1 MACIYIRHNVLFSN
15 EPNITGP
22 PNGYT
27 CGVRVRVQGQL
38 DFMIVNCYT
47 PQPCTSFD
55 WLTELGGKGRC
66 LVTGDFNVRDSS
78 WERDY
83 ESSSSTLTAQIDNS
97 DFIVLNDGSF
107 TRTPDRSDQRPSAID
122 LTLVTPDT
130 ASGAEWEVGADS
142 LSSDHLPI
150 TVSFVFSAEKETPAT
165 TSKYNY
171 DLANWD
177 LFRNLLGTAEINVGD
192 ADLDEVNRRIVS
204 SILEAAREAIPV
216 TGGGLSR
223 SNSNPWWNK
232 ECEEAVRLKRVMYR
246 HYSKDQN
253 AETHTPLTCTE
264 LRRALASIKKVK
276 VSTGVDTVSYRM
288 LKEAPESFLKILLDF
303 FQRCWDGGTIPA
315 GWKHAIVV
323 PIHKHGK
330 PRKELGSY
338 RPISLTSHLGKVYE
352 RVIKNRLEYYCES
365 KKVFPVCQAG
375 FRRGRGVTDH
385 LVKLG
390 EHVGRAIGRRKV
402 LLTCFFDISRA
413 YDQVWHAK
421 LLQKL
426 NKIGISG
433 NMYNYIRSFLSDR
446 SKQVRWKG
454 ATSTTKGVSMGVP
467 QGSVIAPLLFN
478 IMVHDVDTAVKGKV
492 VLTMY
497 ADDLAIWTDTHI
509 RRLHTN
515 SSWVKQSM
523 KLFQEAV
530 DGVVHFMQVNGFALS
545 SQKTVFVPFHTNTSQ
560 NTEVHIRVN
569 GQSIIASKEVKYLG
583 VHFTRWGRTNQ
594 QVAHNARNASRAL
607 NVIKVL
613 YAQPWANTPKI
624 LVNVVRALVRSRL
637 SYGLEAMP
645 HLSKTGL
652 ARLTAIEVRGLRLA
666 LGLPQSVPQC
676 LVYREAGLLPFRR
689 HIQLVCSK
697 YVFRCQTIDNSTVDE
712 ITATF
717 RKPSRLQSYSS
728 ICDLVCD
735 LVRSAGLDGV
745 EVATRPMHP
754 YPPWL
759 MERAHVE
766 VDMEGL
772 MKDQNPLVLAVTARL
787 CLEEKYQR
795 HLKIFTDGS
804 VMEDGAAGAAFVI
817 PEFNNLTHSY
827 SLPAVSVFTAEL
839 LAISMALQHI
849 SAIPVTPFA
858 IVICSDSK
866 AALTAIKSDSQ
877 NAREDLVR
885 EIATTTHQLITRG
898 TEVRFQWVPAHVCL
912 SGNEKADRA
921 AKRGAKGVDSSTVT
935 MKIGLA
941 DVYAELT
948 KQAWKQWEKEF
959 HPMATA
965 KEWDDTSPPCR
976 TGVFFPGIPTYL
988 ARIMHRLHVGV
999 WRCMCVPTKC
1009 ECGMSVSFHHVI
1021 FSCTS
1026 CSDHFQPLT
1035 GKLRSVGL
1043 PLCTKSLAVCDQREG
1058 WSLLRAAARLVYT
1071 CPLAAYL

>member
-1 MACIYIRHNVLFSN
+1 MRGVLVFF
-15 EPNITGP
+15 
-22 PNGYT
+22 
-27 CGVRVRVQGQL
+27 V
-38 DFMIVNCYT
+38 
-47 PQPCTSFD
+47 
-55 WLTELGGKGRC
+55 
-66 LVTGDFNVRDSS
+66 
-78 WERDY
+78 
-83 ESSSSTLTAQIDNS
+83 
-97 DFIVLNDGSF
+97 
-107 TRTPDRSDQRPSAID
+107 
-122 LTLVTPDT
+122 
-130 ASGAEWEVGADS
+130 
-142 LSSDHLPI
+142 
-150 TVSFVFSAEKETPAT
+150 VFSFH
-165 TSKYNY
+165 YRL
-171 DLANWD
+171 DL
-177 LFRNLLGTAEINVGD
+177 I
-192 ADLDEVNRRIVS
+192 
-204 SILEAAREAIPV
+204 RE
-216 TGGGLSR
+216 
-223 SNSNPWWNK
+223 
-232 ECEEAVRLKRVMYR
+232 
-246 HYSKDQN
+246 
-253 AETHTPLTCTE
+253 
-264 LRRALASIKKVK
+264 
-276 VSTGVDTVSYRM
+276 
-288 LKEAPESFLKILLDF
+288 
-303 FQRCWDGGTIPA
+303 
-315 GWKHAIVV
+315 
-323 PIHKHGK
+323 
-330 PRKELGSY
+330 
-338 RPISLTSHLGKVYE
+338 
-352 RVIKNRLEYYCES
+352 
-365 KKVFPVCQAG
+365 
-375 FRRGRGVTDH
+375 
-385 LVKLG
+385 LG

-413 YDQVWHAK
+413 YAQVWHAN

-426 NKIGISG
+426 DKIGISG

-446 SKQVRWKG
+446 SMQVRWKG

-478 IMVHDVDTAVKGKV
+478 IMVHDVDTAVKGTV

-497 ADDLAIWTDTHI
+497 ADDLTIWTDTHI

-515 SSWVKQSM
+515 SSYVKQSM

-530 DGVVHFMQVNGFALS
+530 DGEVHFMQVNGFALS

-560 NTEVHIRVN
+560 NTEVHMRVN
-569 GQSIIASKEVKYLG
+569 GQSIFASKEVKYLG

-613 YAQPWANTPKI
+613 SAQPWANTPKI

-645 HLSKTGL
+645 DLSKTGL

-697 YVFRCQTIDNSTVDE
+697 YVFRCQTVDNSTVDE

-759 MERAHVE
+759 LKRAHVE

-772 MKDQNPLVLAVTARL
+772 KKDQNPLVLAVTARL
-787 CLEEKYQR
+787 CLEEKYQH
-795 HLKIFTDGS
+795 HLKIFTGGS
-804 VMEDGAAGAAFVI
+804 VREDGAAGAAFVI

-827 SLPAVSVFTAEL
+827 SLPTVSVFTAEL

-849 SAIPVTPFA
+849 SAIPVSPFA

-885 EIATTTHQLITRG
+885 EIATTTHQLITRS
-898 TEVRFQWVPAHVCL
+898 TEVRFQWVPAHVSL

-921 AKRGAKGVDSSTVT
+921 AKRGAKGAYSSTVT

-941 DVYAELT
+941 DVYAELI
-948 KQAWKQWEKEF
+948 KQAGEGVPPNGHGQGVGR
-959 HPMATA
+959 HL
-965 KEWDDTSPPCR
+965 SPCR
-976 TGVFFPGIPTYL
+976 AGVFFSKIPTYL
-988 ARIMHRLHVGV
+988 ARIMHRLHVGF
-999 WRCMCVPTKC
+999 WRCVCVPTKC
-1009 ECGMSVSFHHVI
+1009 ECGMSVSFHHVM

-1035 GKLRSVGL
+1035 GKLRSMVL
-1043 PLCTKSLAVCDQREG
+1043 PLCTKSLAVCDQREDG
-1058 WSLLRAAARLVYT
+1058 ASCWLQPDWSTPVHWQPTCSRRDHRLRSTLSRSSG
-1071 CPLAAYL
+1071 